1 MAIIKRQEK
10 SFGENMEKIK
20 LSYNVSGSC
29 KLMQA
34 VNWCRKQYEGCSK
47 NEKNRT
53 EIWASNY
60 TSGYLLEEN
69 KNTLL
74 KIYMYLCVHYSTIYS
89 SQDMEATSFC

>member
-1 MAIIKRQEK
+1 MQIKTMRYYLISVRKAVIKREK
-10 SFGENMEKIK
+10 REKK
-20 LSYNVSGSC
+20 TLVCLCNH
-29 KLMQA
+29 
-34 VNWCRKQYEGCSK
+34 CRKQYEGCSK